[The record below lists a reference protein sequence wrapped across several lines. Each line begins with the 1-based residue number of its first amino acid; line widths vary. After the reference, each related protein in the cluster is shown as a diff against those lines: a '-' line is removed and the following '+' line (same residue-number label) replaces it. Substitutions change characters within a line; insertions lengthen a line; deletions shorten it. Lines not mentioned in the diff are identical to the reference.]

1 MTPTQ
6 RRYTVVLSVL
16 IEEEDAN
23 GRTVSIGYAPTG
35 GNDGLEQAIAR
46 QLSVRGW
53 TEGAAPDLPFGD
65 AARRWD
71 ARLPEEFGETILSEP
86 DPVAWS
92 EHDSLLD
99 ALLEIQALFE
109 LGGDRGAG
117 ETPRRRRHPPSRASS
132 SWRPKS
138 PTPKKPRNGSTQSY
152 SARSRSDAVKP
163 PGNERLIV
171 RKCFG
176 K

>member
-1 MTPTQ
+1 MMTTK
-6 RRYTVVLSVL
+6 RRYTVLLSVL

-71 ARLPEEFGETILSEP
+71 ARLPEEFGETILGEP

-99 ALLEIQALFE
+99 ALLEIQALFDLDDLE
-109 LGGDRGAG
+109 EPADTA
-117 ETPRRRRHPPSRASS
+117 TPEP
-132 SWRPKS
+132 
-138 PTPKKPRNGSTQSY
+138 STQPGVIFTATKVTDPKETAQRLY
-152 SARSRSDAVKP
+152 AELQRQIEERRSKAT
-163 PGNERLIV
+163 GQ
-171 RKCFG
+171 
-176 K
+176 

>member
-109 LGGDRGAG
+109 LDDTVAPAEAATPEPPTQPGVIFMATKVTDPKETAQRLYAELQRQIEERRSKAAG
-117 ETPRRRRHPPSRASS
+117 
-132 SWRPKS
+132 
-138 PTPKKPRNGSTQSY
+138 
-152 SARSRSDAVKP
+152 
-163 PGNERLIV
+163 
-171 RKCFG
+171 
-176 K
+176 

>member
-1 MTPTQ
+1 MTPTK
-6 RRYTVVLSVL
+6 RRYTVLLSVL

-46 QLSVRGW
+46 QLSMRGW
-53 TEGAAPDLPFGD
+53 TEGAVPDLPFSD

-92 EHDSLLD
+92 EHDTLLD
-99 ALLEIQALFE
+99 ALLEIQAMFDLEDPEAPAAPADATAPEPPTQPGVIFMATKVTDPKETAQRLYAE
-109 LGGDRGAG
+109 LQRQI
-117 ETPRRRRHPPSRASS
+117 EERRSKA
-132 SWRPKS
+132 
-138 PTPKKPRNGSTQSY
+138 TGQ
-152 SARSRSDAVKP
+152 
-163 PGNERLIV
+163 
-171 RKCFG
+171 
-176 K
+176 